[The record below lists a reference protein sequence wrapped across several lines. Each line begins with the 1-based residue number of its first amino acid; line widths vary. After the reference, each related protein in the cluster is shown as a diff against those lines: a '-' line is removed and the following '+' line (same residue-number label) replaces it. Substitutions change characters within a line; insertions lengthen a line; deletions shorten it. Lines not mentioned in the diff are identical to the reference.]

1 MARQFLRRLFGF
13 DYADDQP
20 LPKATRSGLT
30 NFYWDAVFSLFSD
43 ASSAS
48 YINLFLVSLK
58 ASNTQIGFL
67 ATLTQIL
74 TALAPLPGAAAAERS
89 GRYRAHIVGPALIA
103 RLGWFALAL
112 LPFVPLGDYAI
123 GAAIALFGMRAFLM
137 SWLSAPWT
145 AFVGR
150 LVPARLRS
158 SYFATRNFGSGI
170 ATIVGT
176 LLAGQI
182 LSAAGSPLGYQLIF
196 VMSGIAG
203 LAATW
208 AFARIRF
215 DQPSAASSA
224 PNAPQQHPMSL
235 INIRRLLRDNPRY
248 ARYLLCN
255 CVLALAVGVGG
266 PFIQVYQVRE
276 LGFAAGAIGLLAS
289 IELASN
295 IVMQRVYGAVIMPR
309 FGELRVMRFLRP
321 LTALV
326 PFLWLFATN
335 VTAGI
340 PIVMLAGILWSG
352 HELANFNG
360 LLTVTPENGRANLIA
375 LHTFAVSLCAA
386 VGPAFGGALV
396 DSIGFFPL
404 FMVSAGLRVC
414 AGVLMLVLVKRLE

>member
-20 LPKATRSGLT
+20 LPKVTRSGLT
-30 NFYWDAVFSLFSD
+30 YFYWDAVFSLFSD

-67 ATLTQIL
+67 ATLIQIL

-89 GRYRAHIVGPALIA
+89 GRYRAHILGPALIA

-112 LPFVPLGDYAI
+112 LPFVPLGEYAI
-123 GAAIALFGMRAFLM
+123 GAAIALFGMRAFMM

-170 ATIVGT
+170 ATIAGT

-215 DQPSAASSA
+215 DQAGAASSA
-224 PNAPQQHPMSL
+224 PDASKQRPMSL
-235 INIRRLLRDNPRY
+235 INIRGLLRDNPRY

-255 CVLALAVGVGG
+255 CFLALAVGVGG

-289 IELASN
+289 IELTSN

-309 FGELRVMRFLRP
+309 FGEFRVMRFLRP
-321 LTALV
+321 LTGLV

-335 VTAGI
+335 VPAGI

-404 FMVSAGLRVC
+404 FMVSAGLRVF